1 MKCSHCQLEFKE
13 SELFKEV
20 INHKE
25 LYFCCTGC
33 ARVYALL
40 LDLNLESFYDK
51 LNDST
56 LAPVTPQDSMSAL
69 ELEQALEENNKGD
82 FILNLLLEKTH
93 CNACLWLNQKVLE
106 RLKGVKKVSVNFT
119 THHLQIV
126 FDKSLNPKEI
136 VQKIESLGY
145 GAKIYNAKNYALKA
159 QKEQRSYLLTL
170 SVGFFATMNLMFIAI
185 AKYASYGGASY
196 GGASY
201 GGASYG
207 GASYGAGMDKLMQRN
222 LDLVSLFLSLL
233 VLVVVG
239 RFFIKGA
246 FYGLKNGVL
255 GMDLSVSFGA
265 LSAFVYSI
273 YAMLVSQETY
283 FEASSTILT
292 LVFGSKFL
300 ELKAKLFANE
310 KCLAL
315 ESHEIHS
322 VIVVE
327 NGKQIEKHPKDVAIG
342 SVVLVPSGAK
352 IALDGVL
359 LNHASVDASLI
370 SGEFKPLELGVNDQI
385 LGGYVNVGVPFSYQV
400 SADFQNSRLSSLLE
414 TLKKSFLEKPL
425 IESSANKIADIFSKA
440 VLFLAFISFLLWQ
453 FGLGGNFEKAL
464 MVCISVLVISCP
476 CAFALAT
483 PIALVI
489 GVFKNPLI
497 VFKEALFLETLA
509 KVKKIFIDKT
519 GTLTQKEVLLKEK
532 IIYEEFDE
540 RLLKSLLKV
549 REHLA
554 HSAILKSLDSD
565 EVSLEKIEFF
575 AHGLKANYHNET
587 LLVGSLKFLNAMGVN
602 IKAKESANIMVGF
615 AKNKTLCALFILEE
629 RLKNN
634 AKEVIQFLQNKGLE
648 LEILSGDN
656 ESSVKECAKK
666 LGISNYHANLTPED
680 KAQII
685 NSYKGV
691 CAMIGDGNN
700 DALALKQAS
709 VSLGF
714 EKSALSKS
722 ACDILLLE
730 ENLSLLR
737 KAFDNAQKVYQV
749 VLQNIVLS
757 LIYNAILIPVA
768 MLGYINPLIASLSM
782 SASSLLVVLNSLRLK
797 RS

>member
-13 SELFKEV
+13 SDLFKEV

-25 LYFCCTGC
+25 LHFCCAGC

-40 LDLNLESFYDK
+40 ADLNLESFYDK

-56 LAPVTPQDSMSAL
+56 LAPVTPQDPMNIL

-126 FDKSLNPKEI
+126 FDKSLNPKKI
-136 VQKIESLGY
+136 IQKIESLGY
-145 GAKIYNAKNYALKA
+145 GAKIYNAQNYTLKA

-185 AKYASYGGASY
+185 AKYASYGSASY

-201 GGASYG
+201 GS
-207 GASYGAGMDKLMQRN
+207 GMDKLMQRN

-265 LSAFVYSI
+265 LSAFVYSV

-300 ELKAKLFANE
+300 ELKARLFANE

-322 VIVVE
+322 VIIVE

-342 SVVLVPSGAK
+342 SVVWVPSGAK

-359 LNHASVDASLI
+359 LNNASVDASLI
-370 SGEFKPLELGVNDQI
+370 SGEFKPLELGVNDPI

-400 SADFQNSRLSSLLE
+400 SANFQNSRLSSLLE

-425 IESSANKIADIFSKA
+425 IESSANQIADIFSKA
-440 VLFLAFISFLLWQ
+440 VLFLAFVSFLLWQ

-532 IIYEEFDE
+532 IIYEGFDE
-540 RLLKSLLKV
+540 RLLKSLLKT

-554 HSAILKSLDSD
+554 HSAILKTLNGD

-575 AHGLKANYHNET
+575 AHGLKANYQNEI
-587 LLVGSLKFLNAMGVN
+587 LLVGSLKFLKSMGVDL
-602 IKAKESANIMVGF
+602 KVKESANIMVGF

-629 RLKNN
+629 RLKAN
-634 AKEVIQFLQNKGLE
+634 AKEVIQALQNQGLE

-666 LGISNYHANLTPED
+666 LGISKYHANLTPED
-680 KAQII
+680 KAQIVS
-685 NSYKGV
+685 SYQGV

-730 ENLSLLR
+730 EDLSLLK

-797 RS
+797 RT

>member
-40 LDLNLESFYDK
+40 SDLNLESFYDK

-69 ELEQALEENNKGD
+69 ELEQALEENNKSD

-145 GAKIYNAKNYALKA
+145 GAKIYNAKNYTLKA

-185 AKYASYGGASY
+185 AKY
-196 GGASY
+196 
-201 GGASYG
+201 
-207 GASYGAGMDKLMQRN
+207 ASYGAGMDKLMQRN

-246 FYGLKNGVL
+246 FYGLKNGVF

-300 ELKAKLFANE
+300 ELKARLFANE

-400 SADFQNSRLSSLLE
+400 SANFQNSRLSSLLE

-453 FGLGGNFEKAL
+453 FGLGGDFEKAL

-540 RLLKSLLKV
+540 RLLKSLLKT

-575 AHGLKANYHNET
+575 AHGLKANYYNET

-666 LGISNYHANLTPED
+666 LGISKYHANLTPEG

-685 NSYKGV
+685 SSYKGV

-730 ENLSLLR
+730 EDLSLLE

>member
-13 SELFKEV
+13 SELFKET

-25 LYFCCTGC
+25 LHFCCTGC

-69 ELEQALEENNKGD
+69 ELEQALEENNKGEL
-82 FILNLLLEKTH
+82 ILNLLLEKTH

-136 VQKIESLGY
+136 IQKIESLGY

-185 AKYASYGGASY
+185 AKYASYGSTSY

-201 GGASYG
+201 GS
-207 GASYGAGMDKLMQRN
+207 GMDKLMQRN

-265 LSAFVYSI
+265 LSAFVYSL

-300 ELKAKLFANE
+300 ELKARLFANE

-342 SVVLVPSGAK
+342 SVVWVPSGAK

-359 LNHASVDASLI
+359 LNNASVDASLI
-370 SGEFKPLELGVNDQI
+370 SGEFKPLELEVNDPI

-400 SADFQNSRLSSLLE
+400 SANFQNSRLSSLLE

-425 IESSANKIADIFSKA
+425 IESSANQIADIFSKA

-540 RLLKSLLKV
+540 RLLKSLLKT

-565 EVSLEKIEFF
+565 EVNLEKIEFF
-575 AHGLKANYHNET
+575 AHGLKANYQNET
-587 LLVGSLKFLNAMGVN
+587 LLVGSLKFLNAMGVDL
-602 IKAKESANIMVGF
+602 KVKESANIMVGF

-629 RLKNN
+629 RLKAN
-634 AKEVIQFLQNKGLE
+634 AKEVIHALQNKGLE

-666 LGISNYHANLTPED
+666 LGISKYHAHLTPED
-680 KAQII
+680 KAQIVS
-685 NSYKGV
+685 SYKGV

-730 ENLSLLR
+730 EDLSLLE

-757 LIYNAILIPVA
+757 LIYNAVLIPVA

-797 RS
+797 RT

>member
-13 SELFKEV
+13 SELFKET

-25 LYFCCTGC
+25 LHFCCTGC

-69 ELEQALEENNKGD
+69 ELEQALEENNKGEL
-82 FILNLLLEKTH
+82 ILNLLLEKTH

-126 FDKSLNPKEI
+126 FEKSLNPKEI
-136 VQKIESLGY
+136 IQKIESLGY
-145 GAKIYNAKNYALKA
+145 GAKIYNAKNYTLKA

-185 AKYASYGGASY
+185 AKYASYGSASY
-196 GGASY
+196 GGANY
-201 GGASYG
+201 GG
-207 GASYGAGMDKLMQRN
+207 GMDKLMQRN

-265 LSAFVYSI
+265 LSAFVYSL

-300 ELKAKLFANE
+300 ELKARLFANE

-342 SVVLVPSGAK
+342 SVVWVPSGAK

-359 LNHASVDASLI
+359 LSNASVDASLI
-370 SGEFKPLELGVNDQI
+370 SGEFKPLELGVNDPI

-440 VLFLAFISFLLWQ
+440 VLFLAFVSFLLWQ

-532 IIYEEFDE
+532 IIHEEFDG
-540 RLLKSLLKV
+540 RLLKSLLKT

-554 HSAILKSLDSD
+554 HSAILKTLNGD
-565 EVSLEKIEFF
+565 EVDLEKIEFF
-575 AHGLKANYHNET
+575 AHGLKASYQNET
-587 LLVGSLKFLNAMGVN
+587 LLVGSLKFLNAMGVG
-602 IKAKESANIMVGF
+602 IKTKESANIMVGF
-615 AKNKTLCALFILEE
+615 AKNKTLYALFILEE
-629 RLKNN
+629 RLKTN
-634 AKEVIQFLQNKGLE
+634 AKEVIQALQNQGLE

-666 LGISNYHANLTPED
+666 LGISKYHANLTPED
-680 KAQII
+680 KAQIVS
-685 NSYKGV
+685 SYKGV

-700 DALALKQAS
+700 DALALKKAS

-730 ENLSLLR
+730 EDLSLLE
-737 KAFDNAQKVYQV
+737 KAFHNAQKVYQV

>member
-25 LYFCCTGC
+25 LHFCCTGC

-69 ELEQALEENNKGD
+69 ELEQALEENNKSD

-106 RLKGVKKVSVNFT
+106 RLSGVKKVSVNFT

-126 FDKSLNPKEI
+126 FDKSLDPKEI
-136 VQKIESLGY
+136 IQKIESLGY
-145 GAKIYNAKNYALKA
+145 GAKIYNVKNYALKA

-201 GGASYG
+201 GT
-207 GASYGAGMDKLMQRN
+207 GMDKLMQRN

-265 LSAFVYSI
+265 LSAFVYSL

-300 ELKAKLFANE
+300 ELKARLFANE

-342 SVVLVPSGAK
+342 SVVWVPSGVK

-359 LNHASVDASLI
+359 LNSASVDASLI
-370 SGEFKPLELGVNDQI
+370 SGEFKPLELGVNDPI

-400 SADFQNSRLSSLLE
+400 SANFQNSRLSGLLE

-440 VLFLAFISFLLWQ
+440 VLFLSFISFLLWQ
-453 FGLGGNFEKAL
+453 FGLGGDFEKAL

-532 IIYEEFDE
+532 IIYEEFDG
-540 RLLKSLLKV
+540 RLLKSLLKT

-565 EVSLEKIEFF
+565 EVHLETIEFF

-634 AKEVIQFLQNKGLE
+634 AKEVVQFLQNKGLE

-666 LGISNYHANLTPED
+666 LGISKYCANLTPED
-680 KAQII
+680 KAQTIS
-685 NSYKGV
+685 SYKGV

-730 ENLSLLR
+730 EDLSLLK

-782 SASSLLVVLNSLRLK
+782 SGSSLLVVLNSLRLK

>member
-25 LYFCCTGC
+25 LHFCCTGC

-56 LAPVTPQDSMSAL
+56 LAPVTPQDSMNAL
-69 ELEQALEENNKGD
+69 ELEQVLEENNKGEL
-82 FILNLLLEKTH
+82 ILNLLLEKTH

-196 GGASY
+196 GGAN
-201 GGASYG
+201 
-207 GASYGAGMDKLMQRN
+207 YGAGMDKLMQRN

-300 ELKAKLFANE
+300 ELKARLFANE

-327 NGKQIEKHPKDVAIG
+327 NGKQTEKHPKDVAIG
-342 SVVLVPSGAK
+342 SVVWVPSGAK
-352 IALDGVL
+352 IALDGAL
-359 LNHASVDASLI
+359 LNSASVDASLI
-370 SGEFKPLELGVNDQI
+370 SGEFKPLELGVNDPI
-385 LGGYVNVGVPFSYQV
+385 LGGYVNVGAPFSYQV
-400 SADFQNSRLSSLLE
+400 SANFQNSRLSSLLE

-453 FGLGGNFEKAL
+453 FGFGGDFEKAL

-509 KVKKIFIDKT
+509 KVGKIFIDKT

-532 IIYEEFDE
+532 IIYEEFDG
-540 RLLKSLLKV
+540 RLLKSLLKT

-554 HSAILKSLDSD
+554 HSAILKSLDGD
-565 EVSLEKIEFF
+565 EVSLETIEFF
-575 AHGLKANYHNET
+575 AHGLKANYQNET
-587 LLVGSLKFLNAMGVN
+587 LLVGSLKFLNAMGVDTPM
-602 IKAKESANIMVGF
+602 KESANIMVGF
-615 AKNKTLCALFILEE
+615 AKNETLCALFILEE

-634 AKEVIQFLQNKGLE
+634 AKEVVQALQNKGLE

-666 LGISNYHANLTPED
+666 LGISKYHAHLTPED
-680 KAQII
+680 KAQTIS
-685 NSYKGV
+685 SYQGV
-691 CAMIGDGNN
+691 CAMVGDGNN

-730 ENLSLLR
+730 EDLSLLK

>member
-20 INHKE
+20 IHHKE

-56 LAPVTPQDSMSAL
+56 LAPVTPQDSMNAL
-69 ELEQALEENNKGD
+69 ELEQALEENNKGEL
-82 FILNLLLEKTH
+82 ILNLLLEKTH

-106 RLKGVKKVSVNFT
+106 RLGGVKKVSVNFT

-185 AKYASYGGASY
+185 AKYASYGSASY

-201 GGASYG
+201 GS
-207 GASYGAGMDKLMQRN
+207 GMDKLMQRN

-300 ELKAKLFANE
+300 ELKARLFANE

-327 NGKQIEKHPKDVAIG
+327 NGKQTEKHPKDVAIG
-342 SVVLVPSGAK
+342 SVVWVPSGAK

-359 LNHASVDASLI
+359 LNSASVDASLI
-370 SGEFKPLELGVNDQI
+370 SGEFKPLELGVNDPI

-400 SADFQNSRLSSLLE
+400 SANFQNSRLSGLLE

-425 IESSANKIADIFSKA
+425 IESSANQIADIFSKA

-453 FGLGGNFEKAL
+453 FGLGGDFEKAL

-509 KVKKIFIDKT
+509 KVEKIFIDKT

-532 IIYEEFDE
+532 IIYEKFDE
-540 RLLKSLLKV
+540 RLLKSLLKT

-554 HSAILKSLDSD
+554 HSAILKSLDGD
-565 EVSLEKIEFF
+565 EISLEKIEFF
-575 AHGLKANYHNET
+575 AHGLKANYQNET
-587 LLVGSLKFLNAMGVN
+587 LLVGSLKFLNAMGVDL
-602 IKAKESANIMVGF
+602 KVEESANIMVGF
-615 AKNKTLCALFILEE
+615 AKNKTLCTLFILEE
-629 RLKNN
+629 RLKAN
-634 AKEVIQFLQNKGLE
+634 AKEVIQALQNQGLE

-656 ESSVKECAKK
+656 ENSVKECAKK
-666 LGISNYHANLTPED
+666 LGISKYHANLTPEY

-685 NSYKGV
+685 SSYKGV
-691 CAMIGDGNN
+691 CAMVGDGNN

-730 ENLSLLR
+730 EDLSLLE
-737 KAFDNAQKVYQV
+737 KAFHNAQKVYQV

>member
-69 ELEQALEENNKGD
+69 ELEQALEENNKSD

-145 GAKIYNAKNYALKA
+145 GAKIYNAKNYTLKA

-185 AKYASYGGASY
+185 AKY
-196 GGASY
+196 
-201 GGASYG
+201 
-207 GASYGAGMDKLMQRN
+207 ASYGAGMDKLMQRN

-265 LSAFVYSI
+265 LSAFVYSV

-300 ELKAKLFANE
+300 ELKARLFANE

-370 SGEFKPLELGVNDQI
+370 SGEFKPLELEVNDQI

-440 VLFLAFISFLLWQ
+440 VLFLAFMSFLLWQ

-540 RLLKSLLKV
+540 RLLKSLLKT

-565 EVSLEKIEFF
+565 EVGLEKIEFF
-575 AHGLKANYHNET
+575 AHGLKASYHNET

-634 AKEVIQFLQNKGLE
+634 AKEVVQFLQNKGLE

-680 KAQII
+680 KAQTI

-691 CAMIGDGNN
+691 CAMVGDGNN

-730 ENLSLLR
+730 EDLSLLK

>member
-20 INHKE
+20 IHHKE
-25 LYFCCTGC
+25 LYFCCAGC

-56 LAPVTPQDSMSAL
+56 LAPVTPQDSMDAL

-126 FDKSLNPKEI
+126 FEKSLNPKEI
-136 VQKIESLGY
+136 IQKIESLGY

-185 AKYASYGGASY
+185 AKYASYGSASY

-201 GGASYG
+201 GT
-207 GASYGAGMDKLMQRN
+207 GMDKLMQRN

-265 LSAFVYSI
+265 LSAFVYSL

-300 ELKAKLFANE
+300 ELKARLFANE

-327 NGKQIEKHPKDVAIG
+327 KDKQIEKHPKDVAIG
-342 SVVLVPSGAK
+342 SVVWVPSGAK

-359 LNHASVDASLI
+359 LNNASVDASLI
-370 SGEFKPLELGVNDQI
+370 SGEFKPLELGVNDPI

-400 SADFQNSRLSSLLE
+400 SATFQNSRLSSLLE

-440 VLFLAFISFLLWQ
+440 VLFLAFVSFLLWQ
-453 FGLGGNFEKAL
+453 FGLGGDFEKAL

-540 RLLKSLLKV
+540 RLLKSLLKT

-554 HSAILKSLDSD
+554 HSAILKTLDGD
-565 EVSLEKIEFF
+565 EVNLEQIEFF
-575 AHGLKANYHNET
+575 AHGLKASYQNET
-587 LLVGSLKFLNAMGVN
+587 LLVGSLKFLNAMGVDL
-602 IKAKESANIMVGF
+602 KVEESANIMVGF
-615 AKNKTLCALFILEE
+615 AKNKTLCTLFILEE
-629 RLKNN
+629 RLKAN
-634 AKEVIQFLQNKGLE
+634 AKEVIQALQNKGLE

-666 LGISNYHANLTPED
+666 LGISKYHAHLTPED
-680 KAQII
+680 KAQTIS
-685 NSYKGV
+685 SYQGV

-730 ENLSLLR
+730 EDLSLLE
-737 KAFDNAQKVYQV
+737 KAFHNAQKVYQV

-782 SASSLLVVLNSLRLK
+782 STSSLLVVLNSLRLK

>member
-20 INHKE
+20 IHHKE
-25 LYFCCTGC
+25 LYFCCAGC

-40 LDLNLESFYDK
+40 TDLNLESFYDK

-69 ELEQALEENNKGD
+69 ELEQALEENNKGEL
-82 FILNLLLEKTH
+82 ILNLLLEKTH

-126 FDKSLNPKEI
+126 FEKSLNPKEI
-136 VQKIESLGY
+136 IQKIESLGY
-145 GAKIYNAKNYALKA
+145 GAKIYNAKNYTLKA

-185 AKYASYGGASY
+185 AKYASYGSASY
-196 GGASY
+196 GGANY
-201 GGASYG
+201 GG
-207 GASYGAGMDKLMQRN
+207 GMDKLMQRN

-265 LSAFVYSI
+265 LSAFVYSL

-300 ELKAKLFANE
+300 ELKARLFANE

-327 NGKQIEKHPKDVAIG
+327 KDKQIEKHPKDVAIG
-342 SVVLVPSGAK
+342 SVVWVPSGAK

-359 LNHASVDASLI
+359 LNNASVDASLI
-370 SGEFKPLELGVNDQI
+370 SGEFKPLELGVNDPI

-400 SADFQNSRLSSLLE
+400 SANFQNSRLSSLLE

-440 VLFLAFISFLLWQ
+440 VLLLAFISFLLWQ
-453 FGLGGNFEKAL
+453 FGLGGDFEKAL

-565 EVSLEKIEFF
+565 EVNLETIEFF
-575 AHGLKANYHNET
+575 AHGLKASYRNET
-587 LLVGSLKFLNAMGVN
+587 LLVGSLKFLNAMGVDT
-602 IKAKESANIMVGF
+602 KAKESANIMVGF
-615 AKNKTLCALFILEE
+615 AKNETLCALFILEE
-629 RLKNN
+629 RLKTN
-634 AKEVIQFLQNKGLE
+634 AKEVIQALQNKGLE

-685 NSYKGV
+685 SSYKGV

-730 ENLSLLR
+730 EDLSLLK

>member
-69 ELEQALEENNKGD
+69 ELEQALEENNKSD

-185 AKYASYGGASY
+185 AKYASYGSASY
-196 GGASY
+196 GV
-201 GGASYG
+201 
-207 GASYGAGMDKLMQRN
+207 GMDKLMQRN

-300 ELKAKLFANE
+300 ELKARLFANE

-327 NGKQIEKHPKDVAIG
+327 NGKQQIEKHPKDVAIG

-370 SGEFKPLELGVNDQI
+370 SGEFKPLELEVNDQI

-400 SADFQNSRLSSLLE
+400 SANFQNSRLSSLLE

-540 RLLKSLLKV
+540 RLLKSLLKT

-634 AKEVIQFLQNKGLE
+634 AKEVVQFLQNKGLE

-666 LGISNYHANLTPED
+666 LGISKYHANLTPED

-685 NSYKGV
+685 SSYKGV

-730 ENLSLLR
+730 EDLSLLK

>member
-13 SELFKEV
+13 SELFKET

-25 LYFCCTGC
+25 LHFCCTGC

-56 LAPVTPQDSMSAL
+56 LAPITPQDSMSAL
-69 ELEQALEENNKGD
+69 ELEQALEENNKGEL
-82 FILNLLLEKTH
+82 ILNLLLEKTH

-126 FDKSLNPKEI
+126 FEKSLDPKEI
-136 VQKIESLGY
+136 IQKIESLGY
-145 GAKIYNAKNYALKA
+145 GAKIYNAQNYTLKA

-185 AKYASYGGASY
+185 AKYASYGSASY
-196 GGASY
+196 GTASY
-201 GGASYG
+201 S
-207 GASYGAGMDKLMQRN
+207 SGMDKLMQRN

-265 LSAFVYSI
+265 LSAFVYSL

-300 ELKAKLFANE
+300 ELKARLFANE

-342 SVVLVPSGAK
+342 SVVWVPSGAK

-359 LNHASVDASLI
+359 LNNASVDASLI
-370 SGEFKPLELGVNDQI
+370 SGEFKPLELGVNDPI

-400 SADFQNSRLSSLLE
+400 SATFQNSRLSSLLE

-440 VLFLAFISFLLWQ
+440 VLFLAFVSFLLWQ

-464 MVCISVLVISCP
+464 MVCVSVLVISCP

-532 IIYEEFDE
+532 IIHEEFDE
-540 RLLKSLLKV
+540 RLLKSLLKT

-554 HSAILKSLDSD
+554 HNAILKSLHGD
-565 EVSLEKIEFF
+565 EVDLEKIEFF
-575 AHGLKANYHNET
+575 AHGLKANYQNET
-587 LLVGSLKFLNAMGVN
+587 LLVGSLKFLNAMGVD
-602 IKAKESANIMVGF
+602 IKTKESANIMVGF

-629 RLKNN
+629 RLKAN
-634 AKEVIQFLQNKGLE
+634 AKEVIQALQNKGLE

-666 LGISNYHANLTPED
+666 LGISKYHANLTPED

-685 NSYKGV
+685 SSYKGV

-722 ACDILLLE
+722 TCDILLLE
-730 ENLSLLR
+730 EDLSLLE

>member
-13 SELFKEV
+13 SDLFKEV

-25 LYFCCTGC
+25 LHFCCAGC

-40 LDLNLESFYDK
+40 ADLNLESFYDK

-56 LAPVTPQDSMSAL
+56 LAPVTPQDPMNIL

-126 FDKSLNPKEI
+126 FDKSLNPKKI
-136 VQKIESLGY
+136 IQKIESLGY
-145 GAKIYNAKNYALKA
+145 GAKIYNAQNYTLKA

-185 AKYASYGGASY
+185 AKYASYGS
-196 GGASY
+196 
-201 GGASYG
+201 
-207 GASYGAGMDKLMQRN
+207 GMDKLMQRN

-300 ELKAKLFANE
+300 ELKARLFANE

-327 NGKQIEKHPKDVAIG
+327 NGKQTEKHPKDVAIG
-342 SVVLVPSGAK
+342 SVVWVPSGAK

-359 LNHASVDASLI
+359 LNNASVDASLI
-370 SGEFKPLELGVNDQI
+370 SGEFKPLELGVNDPI

-400 SADFQNSRLSSLLE
+400 SATFQNSRLSSLLE

-440 VLFLAFISFLLWQ
+440 VLFLAFVSFLLWQ

-532 IIYEEFDE
+532 IIYKEFDE
-540 RLLKSLLKV
+540 RLLKSLLKT

-554 HSAILKSLDSD
+554 HSAILKSLHGD
-565 EVSLEKIEFF
+565 EVDLEKIEFF
-575 AHGLKANYHNET
+575 AHGLKASYQNET
-587 LLVGSLKFLNAMGVN
+587 LLVGSLKFLNAMGVG

-629 RLKNN
+629 RLKAN
-634 AKEVIQFLQNKGLE
+634 AKEVIQALQNQGLE

-656 ESSVKECAKK
+656 ERSVKECAKK
-666 LGISNYHANLTPED
+666 LGISKYHAHLTPED

-685 NSYKGV
+685 SSYKGV
-691 CAMIGDGNN
+691 CAMVGDGNN
-700 DALALKQAS
+700 DALALKKAS

-730 ENLSLLR
+730 EDLSLLE
-737 KAFDNAQKVYQV
+737 KAFHNAQKVYQV

-782 SASSLLVVLNSLRLK
+782 STSSLLVVLNSLRLK

>member
-25 LYFCCTGC
+25 LHFCCTGC

-56 LAPVTPQDSMSAL
+56 LAPVTPQDSMNAL
-69 ELEQALEENNKGD
+69 ELEQALEENNKGEL
-82 FILNLLLEKTH
+82 ILNLLLEKTH

-196 GGASY
+196 GGAN
-201 GGASYG
+201 
-207 GASYGAGMDKLMQRN
+207 YGAGMDKLMQRN

-246 FYGLKNGVL
+246 FYGIKNGVL

-265 LSAFVYSI
+265 LSAFVYSL

-300 ELKAKLFANE
+300 ELKARLFANE

-327 NGKQIEKHPKDVAIG
+327 KDKQIEKHPKDVAIG
-342 SVVLVPSGAK
+342 SVVWVPSGAK

-359 LNHASVDASLI
+359 LSNASVDASLI
-370 SGEFKPLELGVNDQI
+370 SGEFKPLELGVNDPI

-400 SADFQNSRLSSLLE
+400 SANFQNSRLSSLLE

-440 VLFLAFISFLLWQ
+440 VLFLAFVSFLLWQ

-532 IIYEEFDE
+532 IIYEEFDG
-540 RLLKSLLKV
+540 RLLKSLLKT

-575 AHGLKANYHNET
+575 AHGLKASYQNET
-587 LLVGSLKFLNAMGVN
+587 LLVGSLKFLNAMGVG
-602 IKAKESANIMVGF
+602 IKTKESANIMVGF
-615 AKNKTLCALFILEE
+615 AKNETLCALFILEE
-629 RLKNN
+629 RLKAN
-634 AKEVIQFLQNKGLE
+634 AKEVVQALQNKGLE

-666 LGISNYHANLTPED
+666 LGISKYHAHLTPED
-680 KAQII
+680 KAQTIS
-685 NSYKGV
+685 SYKGV
-691 CAMIGDGNN
+691 CAMVGDGNN

-730 ENLSLLR
+730 EDLSLLK

>member
-13 SELFKEV
+13 SELFKET

-25 LYFCCTGC
+25 LHFCCTGC

-40 LDLNLESFYDK
+40 TDLNLESFYDK

-56 LAPVTPQDSMSAL
+56 LAPVTLQDPMNIL
-69 ELEQALEENNKGD
+69 ELEQALEENNKGEL
-82 FILNLLLEKTH
+82 ILNLLLEKTH

-136 VQKIESLGY
+136 IQKIESLGY
-145 GAKIYNAKNYALKA
+145 GAKIYNAQNYTLKA

-185 AKYASYGGASY
+185 AKYASYGSASY
-196 GGASY
+196 GGADY
-201 GGASYG
+201 GS
-207 GASYGAGMDKLMQRN
+207 GMDKLMQRN

-265 LSAFVYSI
+265 LSAFAYSI

-300 ELKAKLFANE
+300 ELKARLFANE

-342 SVVLVPSGAK
+342 SVVWVPSGAK

-359 LNHASVDASLI
+359 LNNASVDASLI
-370 SGEFKPLELGVNDQI
+370 SGEFKPLELGVNDPI

-400 SADFQNSRLSSLLE
+400 GATFQNSRLSSLLE

-425 IESSANKIADIFSKA
+425 IESSANQIADIFSKA
-440 VLFLAFISFLLWQ
+440 VLFLAFVSFLLWQ

-540 RLLKSLLKV
+540 RLLKSLLKT

-554 HSAILKSLDSD
+554 HNAILKTLNGD

-575 AHGLKANYHNET
+575 AHGLKANYQNET
-587 LLVGSLKFLNAMGVN
+587 LLVGSLKFLNAMGVG
-602 IKAKESANIMVGF
+602 IKTKESANIMVGF

-629 RLKNN
+629 RLKAN
-634 AKEVIQFLQNKGLE
+634 AKEVIQALQNKGLE

-666 LGISNYHANLTPED
+666 LGISKYHAHLTPED
-680 KAQII
+680 KAQIVS
-685 NSYKGV
+685 SYQGV
-691 CAMIGDGNN
+691 CAMVGDGNN

-730 ENLSLLR
+730 EDLSLLE
-737 KAFDNAQKVYQV
+737 KAFHNAQKVYQV

-797 RS
+797 RP

>member
-69 ELEQALEENNKGD
+69 ELEQALEENNKSD

-185 AKYASYGGASY
+185 AKYASYGS
-196 GGASY
+196 
-201 GGASYG
+201 ASYG

-300 ELKAKLFANE
+300 ELKARLFANE

-327 NGKQIEKHPKDVAIG
+327 NGKQTEKHPKDVAIG
-342 SVVLVPSGAK
+342 SVVWVPSGAK

-370 SGEFKPLELGVNDQI
+370 SGEFKPLELGVNDPI
-385 LGGYVNVGVPFSYQV
+385 LGGYVNVGAPFSYQV
-400 SADFQNSRLSSLLE
+400 SANFQNSRLSSLLE

-540 RLLKSLLKV
+540 RLLKSLLKT

-565 EVSLEKIEFF
+565 EIGLEKIEFF

-602 IKAKESANIMVGF
+602 IGPKESANIMVGF
-615 AKNKTLCALFILEE
+615 AKNETLCALFILEE

-634 AKEVIQFLQNKGLE
+634 AKEVVQFLQNKGLE

-656 ESSVKECAKK
+656 ESSVKECTKK

-685 NSYKGV
+685 SSYRGV

-730 ENLSLLR
+730 EDLSLLK

>member
-20 INHKE
+20 IDHKE
-25 LYFCCTGC
+25 LHFCCTGC

-56 LAPVTPQDSMSAL
+56 LAPVTPQDSMNAL

-185 AKYASYGGASY
+185 AKYASYG
-196 GGASY
+196 
-201 GGASYG
+201 
-207 GASYGAGMDKLMQRN
+207 AGMDKLMQRN

-300 ELKAKLFANE
+300 ELKARLFANE

-352 IALDGVL
+352 IALDGTL
-359 LNHASVDASLI
+359 LNSASVDASLI

-400 SADFQNSRLSSLLE
+400 SAVFQNSRLSSLLE

-540 RLLKSLLKV
+540 RLLKSLLKT

-629 RLKNN
+629 RLKAN
-634 AKEVIQFLQNKGLE
+634 AKEVIQALQNQGLE

-656 ESSVKECAKK
+656 ESSVKECAKR
-666 LGISNYHANLTPED
+666 LGISKYHAHLTPED

-685 NSYKGV
+685 SSYQGV

-730 ENLSLLR
+730 EDLSLLE
-737 KAFDNAQKVYQV
+737 KAFHNAQKVYQV

>member
-13 SELFKEV
+13 SDLFKET

-25 LYFCCTGC
+25 LHFCCMGC

-69 ELEQALEENNKGD
+69 ELEQALEENNKGEL
-82 FILNLLLEKTH
+82 ILNLLLEKTH

-136 VQKIESLGY
+136 IQKIESLGY
-145 GAKIYNAKNYALKA
+145 GAKIYNAQNYTLKA

-185 AKYASYGGASY
+185 AKYASYGSASY
-196 GGASY
+196 GVASY
-201 GGASYG
+201 S
-207 GASYGAGMDKLMQRN
+207 SGMDKLMQRN

-300 ELKAKLFANE
+300 ELKARLFANE

-342 SVVLVPSGAK
+342 SVVWVPSGAK

-359 LNHASVDASLI
+359 LNNASVDASLI
-370 SGEFKPLELGVNDQI
+370 SGEFKPLELGVNDPI

-400 SADFQNSRLSSLLE
+400 GATFQNSRLSSLLE

-425 IESSANKIADIFSKA
+425 IESSANRIADIFSKA
-440 VLFLAFISFLLWQ
+440 VLFLAFVSFLLWQ

-532 IIYEEFDE
+532 IIHEEFDE
-540 RLLKSLLKV
+540 RLLKSLLKT

-554 HSAILKSLDSD
+554 HSAILKTLNGD
-565 EVSLEKIEFF
+565 EVDLEKIEFF
-575 AHGLKANYHNET
+575 AHGLKANYQNET
-587 LLVGSLKFLNAMGVN
+587 LLVGSLKFLNAMGVG
-602 IKAKESANIMVGF
+602 IKTKESANIMVGF

-629 RLKNN
+629 RLKAN
-634 AKEVIQFLQNKGLE
+634 AKEVIQALQNQGLE

-666 LGISNYHANLTPED
+666 LGISKYHAHLTPED
-680 KAQII
+680 KAQIVS
-685 NSYKGV
+685 SYQGV

-730 ENLSLLR
+730 EDLSLLE

-782 SASSLLVVLNSLRLK
+782 SGSSLLVVLNSLRLK
-797 RS
+797 RT

>member
-13 SELFKEV
+13 SELFKET

-56 LAPVTPQDSMSAL
+56 LAPVTPQDSMDAL

-126 FDKSLNPKEI
+126 FEKSLNPKEI
-136 VQKIESLGY
+136 IQKIESLGY

-201 GGASYG
+201 GT
-207 GASYGAGMDKLMQRN
+207 GMDKLMQRN

-265 LSAFVYSI
+265 LSAFVYSL

-300 ELKAKLFANE
+300 ELKARLFANE

-322 VIVVE
+322 VIIVE
-327 NGKQIEKHPKDVAIG
+327 NDKQIEKHPKDVAIG
-342 SVVLVPSGAK
+342 SVVWVPSGAK

-359 LNHASVDASLI
+359 LSNASVDASLI
-370 SGEFKPLELGVNDQI
+370 SGEFKPLELGVNDPI

-400 SADFQNSRLSSLLE
+400 SANFQNSRLSSLLE

-425 IESSANKIADIFSKA
+425 IESSANQIADIFSKA

-453 FGLGGNFEKAL
+453 FGLGGSFEKAL

-540 RLLKSLLKV
+540 RLLKSLLKT

-554 HSAILKSLDSD
+554 HNAILKTLDGD

-575 AHGLKANYHNET
+575 AHGLKASYHNET
-587 LLVGSLKFLNAMGVN
+587 LLVGSLKFLNAMGVG
-602 IKAKESANIMVGF
+602 IKTKESTNIMVGF
-615 AKNKTLCALFILEE
+615 AKNKTLCTLFILEE
-629 RLKNN
+629 RLKAN
-634 AKEVIQFLQNKGLE
+634 AKEVIQALQNKGLE

-666 LGISNYHANLTPED
+666 LGISKYHANLTPED
-680 KAQII
+680 KAQIVS
-685 NSYKGV
+685 SYKGV

-730 ENLSLLR
+730 EDLSLLE
-737 KAFDNAQKVYQV
+737 KAFHNAQKVYQV

>member
-40 LDLNLESFYDK
+40 SDLNLESFYDK

-69 ELEQALEENNKGD
+69 ELEQAIEENNKGD

-185 AKYASYGGASY
+185 AKYASYGSASY
-196 GGASY
+196 GSASY
-201 GGASYG
+201 GI
-207 GASYGAGMDKLMQRN
+207 GMDKLMQRN

-300 ELKAKLFANE
+300 ELKARLFANE

-352 IALDGVL
+352 IALDGAL

-385 LGGYVNVGVPFSYQV
+385 LGGYVNVGAPFSYQV
-400 SADFQNSRLSSLLE
+400 SANFQNSRLSSLLE

-497 VFKEALFLETLA
+497 VFREALFLETLA

-540 RLLKSLLKV
+540 RLLKSLLKT

-615 AKNKTLCALFILEE
+615 AKNKTLCALFVLEE

-634 AKEVIQFLQNKGLE
+634 AKEVIQALQDKGLE

-656 ESSVKECAKK
+656 ENSVKECAKK

-685 NSYKGV
+685 SSYKGV
-691 CAMIGDGNN
+691 CTMIGDGNN

-714 EKSALSKS
+714 EKSALSKN

-730 ENLSLLR
+730 EDLSLLK

>member
-40 LDLNLESFYDK
+40 SDLNLESFYDK

-145 GAKIYNAKNYALKA
+145 GAKIYNAKNYAIKV

-185 AKYASYGGASY
+185 AKY
-196 GGASY
+196 
-201 GGASYG
+201 
-207 GASYGAGMDKLMQRN
+207 ASYGAGMDKLMQRN

-246 FYGLKNGVL
+246 FYGLKNSVL

-300 ELKAKLFANE
+300 ELKARLFANE

-359 LNHASVDASLI
+359 LNNASVDASLI

-400 SADFQNSRLSSLLE
+400 SANFQNSRLSSLLE

-540 RLLKSLLKV
+540 RLLKSLLKT

-602 IKAKESANIMVGF
+602 IKTKESANIMVGF

-634 AKEVIQFLQNKGLE
+634 AKEVIQALQNKGLE

-685 NSYKGV
+685 SSYKGV

-730 ENLSLLR
+730 EDLSLLK

>member
-13 SELFKEV
+13 SELFKET

-25 LYFCCTGC
+25 LHFCCAGC

-69 ELEQALEENNKGD
+69 ELEQALEENNKGEL
-82 FILNLLLEKTH
+82 ILNLLLEKTH

-126 FDKSLNPKEI
+126 FDRSLNPKEI
-136 VQKIESLGY
+136 IQKIESLGY
-145 GAKIYNAKNYALKA
+145 GAKIYNAQNYTLKA

-185 AKYASYGGASY
+185 AKYASYGSASY
-196 GGASY
+196 GGANH
-201 GGASYG
+201 GT
-207 GASYGAGMDKLMQRN
+207 GMDKLMQRN

-265 LSAFVYSI
+265 LSAFVYSL

-300 ELKAKLFANE
+300 ELKARLFANE

-342 SVVLVPSGAK
+342 SVVWVPSGAK

-359 LNHASVDASLI
+359 LNNASVDASLI
-370 SGEFKPLELGVNDQI
+370 SGEFKPLELGVNDPI

-400 SADFQNSRLSSLLE
+400 SATFQNSRLSGLLE

-425 IESSANKIADIFSKA
+425 IESSANQIADIFSKA
-440 VLFLAFISFLLWQ
+440 VLFLAFVSFLLWQ
-453 FGLGGNFEKAL
+453 FGLGGDFEKAL

-540 RLLKSLLKV
+540 RLLKSLLKT

-554 HSAILKSLDSD
+554 HSAILKTLNGD
-565 EVSLEKIEFF
+565 EVVLEKIEFF
-575 AHGLKANYHNET
+575 AHGLKANYQNET
-587 LLVGSLKFLNAMGVN
+587 LLVGSLKFLNAMGVDL
-602 IKAKESANIMVGF
+602 KVKESANIMVGF

-629 RLKNN
+629 RLKTN
-634 AKEVIQFLQNKGLE
+634 AKEVIQALQNQGLE

-666 LGISNYHANLTPED
+666 LGISKYHAHLTPED

-685 NSYKGV
+685 SSYQGV
-691 CAMIGDGNN
+691 CAMVGDGNN

-730 ENLSLLR
+730 EDLSLLE

-757 LIYNAILIPVA
+757 LIYNAVLIPVA

>member
-13 SELFKEV
+13 SELFKET

-25 LYFCCTGC
+25 LHFCCAGC

-69 ELEQALEENNKGD
+69 ELEQALEENNKSD

-106 RLKGVKKVSVNFT
+106 RLGGVKKVSVNFT

-136 VQKIESLGY
+136 IQKIESLGY
-145 GAKIYNAKNYALKA
+145 GAKIYNAKNYTLKA

-207 GASYGAGMDKLMQRN
+207 GGMDKLMQRN

-246 FYGLKNGVL
+246 FYGIKNGVL

-300 ELKAKLFANE
+300 ELKTRLFANE

-342 SVVLVPSGAK
+342 SVVWVPSGAK
-352 IALDGVL
+352 IALDGAL
-359 LNHASVDASLI
+359 LSNASVDASLI
-370 SGEFKPLELGVNDQI
+370 SGEFKPLELGVNDPI

-400 SADFQNSRLSSLLE
+400 SANFQNSRLSSLLE

-440 VLFLAFISFLLWQ
+440 VLFLAFVSFLLWQ

-509 KVKKIFIDKT
+509 KVEKIFIDKT

-554 HSAILKSLDSD
+554 HNAILKTLDSD
-565 EVSLEKIEFF
+565 EVNLEQIEFF
-575 AHGLKANYHNET
+575 AHGLKANYQNET

-634 AKEVIQFLQNKGLE
+634 AKEVIQALQNKGLE

-666 LGISNYHANLTPED
+666 LGISKYHANLTPED
-680 KAQII
+680 KAQTIS
-685 NSYKGV
+685 SYKGV

-730 ENLSLLR
+730 EDLSLLE
-737 KAFDNAQKVYQV
+737 KAFHNAQKVYQV

>member
-20 INHKE
+20 IHHKE

-69 ELEQALEENNKGD
+69 ELEQALEENNKSD

-106 RLKGVKKVSVNFT
+106 RLSGVKKVSVNFT

-196 GGASY
+196 GGAGY
-201 GGASYG
+201 GSD
-207 GASYGAGMDKLMQRN
+207 MDKLMQRN

-265 LSAFVYSI
+265 LSAFVYSF

-300 ELKAKLFANE
+300 ELKARLFANE

-322 VIVVE
+322 VIIVE
-327 NGKQIEKHPKDVAIG
+327 NDKQIEKHPKDVAIG
-342 SVVLVPSGAK
+342 SVVWVPSGAK

-359 LNHASVDASLI
+359 LNSASVDASLI
-370 SGEFKPLELGVNDQI
+370 SGEFKPLELGVNDPI

-400 SADFQNSRLSSLLE
+400 STNFQNSRLSGLLE

-425 IESSANKIADIFSKA
+425 IESSANQIADIFSKA
-440 VLFLAFISFLLWQ
+440 VLFLAFVSFLLWQ

-532 IIYEEFDE
+532 IIYEGFDE
-540 RLLKSLLKV
+540 RLLKSLLKT

-554 HSAILKSLDSD
+554 HSAILKSLHGD
-565 EVSLEKIEFF
+565 EVDLEKIEFF
-575 AHGLKANYHNET
+575 AHGLKANYQNET
-587 LLVGSLKFLNAMGVN
+587 LLVGSLKFLNAMGVDTPM
-602 IKAKESANIMVGF
+602 KESANIMVGF

-629 RLKNN
+629 RLKAN
-634 AKEVIQFLQNKGLE
+634 AKEVIQALQNQGLE

-666 LGISNYHANLTPED
+666 LGISKYHAHLTPED
-680 KAQII
+680 KAQIVS
-685 NSYKGV
+685 SYKGV
-691 CAMIGDGNN
+691 CAMVGDGNN

-730 ENLSLLR
+730 EDLSLLE
-737 KAFDNAQKVYQV
+737 KAFHNAQKVYQV

-782 SASSLLVVLNSLRLK
+782 SGSSLLVVLNSLRLK

>member
-25 LYFCCTGC
+25 LHFCCTGC

-56 LAPVTPQDSMSAL
+56 LAPVTPQDSMSASMSAL
-69 ELEQALEENNKGD
+69 ELEQALEENNKGE

-126 FDKSLNPKEI
+126 FDKSLNSQEI

-196 GGASY
+196 GGAN
-201 GGASYG
+201 
-207 GASYGAGMDKLMQRN
+207 YGAGMDKLMQRN

-239 RFFIKGA
+239 RFFIKGV

-300 ELKAKLFANE
+300 ELKARLFANE

-327 NGKQIEKHPKDVAIG
+327 NGKQVEKHPKDVAIG
-342 SVVLVPSGAK
+342 SVVWVPSGAK

-359 LNHASVDASLI
+359 LNNASVDASLI

-400 SADFQNSRLSSLLE
+400 SANFQNSRLSSLLE

-440 VLFLAFISFLLWQ
+440 VLFLAFVSFLLWQ

-540 RLLKSLLKV
+540 RLLKSLLKT

-634 AKEVIQFLQNKGLE
+634 AKEVIQALQNKGLE

-685 NSYKGV
+685 SSYKGV
-691 CAMIGDGNN
+691 CAMVGDGNN

-730 ENLSLLR
+730 EDLSLLK

-757 LIYNAILIPVA
+757 LIYNVILIPVA

>member
-20 INHKE
+20 IHHKE

-56 LAPVTPQDSMSAL
+56 LAPVTPQDPMNIL
-69 ELEQALEENNKGD
+69 ELEQALEENNKGEL
-82 FILNLLLEKTH
+82 ILNLLLEKTH

-126 FDKSLNPKEI
+126 FDKSLNPKKI
-136 VQKIESLGY
+136 IQKIESLGY
-145 GAKIYNAKNYALKA
+145 GAKIYNAQNYTLKA

-185 AKYASYGGASY
+185 AKYASYGS
-196 GGASY
+196 
-201 GGASYG
+201 
-207 GASYGAGMDKLMQRN
+207 GMDKLMQRN

-300 ELKAKLFANE
+300 ELKARLFANE

-327 NGKQIEKHPKDVAIG
+327 NGKQTEKHPKDVAIG
-342 SVVLVPSGAK
+342 SVVWVPSGAK

-359 LNHASVDASLI
+359 LNNASVDASLI
-370 SGEFKPLELGVNDQI
+370 SGEFKPLELGVNDPI

-400 SADFQNSRLSSLLE
+400 SANFQNSRLSGLLE

-425 IESSANKIADIFSKA
+425 IESSANQIADIFSKA
-440 VLFLAFISFLLWQ
+440 VLFLAFVSFLLWQ
-453 FGLGGNFEKAL
+453 FSLGGNFEKAL

-532 IIYEEFDE
+532 IIYKEFDG
-540 RLLKSLLKV
+540 RLLKSLLKT

-554 HSAILKSLDSD
+554 HSAILKTLNGD
-565 EVSLEKIEFF
+565 EVDLEKIEFF
-575 AHGLKANYHNET
+575 AHGLKANYQNET
-587 LLVGSLKFLNAMGVN
+587 LLVGSLKFLKSMGVDL
-602 IKAKESANIMVGF
+602 KVKESANIMVGF

-629 RLKNN
+629 RLKTN
-634 AKEVIQFLQNKGLE
+634 AKEVIQTLQNQGLE

-666 LGISNYHANLTPED
+666 LGISKYHANLTPED
-680 KAQII
+680 KAQTIS
-685 NSYKGV
+685 SYKGV
-691 CAMIGDGNN
+691 CAMVGDGNN
-700 DALALKQAS
+700 DALALKKAS

-730 ENLSLLR
+730 EDLSLLE
-737 KAFDNAQKVYQV
+737 KAFHNAQKVYQV

>member
-13 SELFKEV
+13 SELFKET

-25 LYFCCTGC
+25 LHFCCTGC

-69 ELEQALEENNKGD
+69 ELEQALEENNKSD

-106 RLKGVKKVSVNFT
+106 RLSGVKKVGVNFT

-126 FDKSLNPKEI
+126 FEKSLNPKEI
-136 VQKIESLGY
+136 IQKIESLGY

-185 AKYASYGGASY
+185 AKY
-196 GGASY
+196 ASY

-300 ELKAKLFANE
+300 ELKARLFANE

-327 NGKQIEKHPKDVAIG
+327 KDKQIEKHPKDVAIG
-342 SVVLVPSGAK
+342 SVVWVPSGAK

-359 LNHASVDASLI
+359 LNNASVDASLI
-370 SGEFKPLELGVNDQI
+370 SGEFKPLELGVNDPI

-400 SADFQNSRLSSLLE
+400 SANFQNSRLSGLLE

-425 IESSANKIADIFSKA
+425 IESSANQIADIFSKA
-440 VLFLAFISFLLWQ
+440 VLFLAFVSFLLWQ

-532 IIYEEFDE
+532 IIYEGFDE

-554 HSAILKSLDSD
+554 HSAILKSLNSD
-565 EVSLEKIEFF
+565 EVNLEKIEFF
-575 AHGLKANYHNET
+575 AHGLKANYQNET
-587 LLVGSLKFLNAMGVN
+587 LLVGSLKFLNAMGVD

-615 AKNKTLCALFILEE
+615 AKNETLCALFILEE

-634 AKEVIQFLQNKGLE
+634 AKGVVQALQNQGLE

-666 LGISNYHANLTPED
+666 LGISKYHAHLTPED
-680 KAQII
+680 KAQIVS
-685 NSYKGV
+685 SYQGV

-730 ENLSLLR
+730 EDLSLLE
-737 KAFDNAQKVYQV
+737 KAFHNAQKVYQV

>member
-13 SELFKEV
+13 SELFKET

-25 LYFCCTGC
+25 LHFCCAGC

-69 ELEQALEENNKGD
+69 ELEQALEENNKSD

-126 FDKSLNPKEI
+126 FEKSLDPKEI

-145 GAKIYNAKNYALKA
+145 GAKIYNAKNYTLKA

-185 AKYASYGGASY
+185 AKYASYGSASY
-196 GGASY
+196 GGAN
-201 GGASYG
+201 
-207 GASYGAGMDKLMQRN
+207 YGAGMDKLMQRN

-265 LSAFVYSI
+265 LSAFVYSV

-300 ELKAKLFANE
+300 ELKARLFANE

-322 VIVVE
+322 VIIVE
-327 NGKQIEKHPKDVAIG
+327 KDKQTEKHPKDVAIG
-342 SVVLVPSGAK
+342 SVVWVPSGAK

-359 LNHASVDASLI
+359 LNNASVDASLI
-370 SGEFKPLELGVNDQI
+370 SGEFKPLELGVNDPI

-400 SADFQNSRLSSLLE
+400 SATFQNSRLSSLLE

-425 IESSANKIADIFSKA
+425 IESSANQIADIFSKA
-440 VLFLAFISFLLWQ
+440 VLFLAFVSFLLWQ

-532 IIYEEFDE
+532 IIYKEFDE
-540 RLLKSLLKV
+540 RLLKSLLKT

-554 HSAILKSLDSD
+554 HNAILKTLDGD

-575 AHGLKANYHNET
+575 AHGLKANYQNQT
-587 LLVGSLKFLNAMGVN
+587 LLVGSLKFLNAMGVD
-602 IKAKESANIMVGF
+602 IKTKESANIMVGF

-629 RLKNN
+629 RLKAN
-634 AKEVIQFLQNKGLE
+634 AKEVIQALQNQGLE

-666 LGISNYHANLTPED
+666 LGISKYHAHLTPED

-685 NSYKGV
+685 SSYKGV

-730 ENLSLLR
+730 EDLSLLE
-737 KAFDNAQKVYQV
+737 KAFHNAQKVYQV

-797 RS
+797 HS

>member
-56 LAPVTPQDSMSAL
+56 LAPVTPQNSMSASMNAL

-185 AKYASYGGASY
+185 AKYASYGSASY
-196 GGASY
+196 GGAN
-201 GGASYG
+201 
-207 GASYGAGMDKLMQRN
+207 YGAGMDKLMQRN

-265 LSAFVYSI
+265 LSAFVYSV

-300 ELKAKLFANE
+300 ELKARLFANE

-327 NGKQIEKHPKDVAIG
+327 NGKQIEKHPKDVAVG
-342 SVVLVPSGAK
+342 SVVWVPSGAK

-370 SGEFKPLELGVNDQI
+370 SGEFKPLELGVNDPI

-400 SADFQNSRLSSLLE
+400 STNFQNSRLSGLLE

-440 VLFLAFISFLLWQ
+440 VLFLAFVSFLLWQ

-489 GVFKNPLI
+489 GVFKSPLI

-509 KVKKIFIDKT
+509 KVEKIFIDKT

-540 RLLKSLLKV
+540 RLLKSLLKT

-565 EVSLEKIEFF
+565 EVHLEKIEFF
-575 AHGLKANYHNET
+575 AHGLKADYHNET

-666 LGISNYHANLTPED
+666 LGISNYCANLTPED
-680 KAQII
+680 KAQTIS
-685 NSYKGV
+685 SYKGV
-691 CAMIGDGNN
+691 CAMVGDGNN

-730 ENLSLLR
+730 EDLSLLK

>member
-20 INHKE
+20 IHHKE
-25 LYFCCTGC
+25 LHFCCTGC

-69 ELEQALEENNKGD
+69 ELEQALEENNKSD

-106 RLKGVKKVSVNFT
+106 RLSGVKKVSVNFT

-126 FDKSLNPKEI
+126 FEKSLNPKEI

-145 GAKIYNAKNYALKA
+145 GAKIYNVQNYALKA

-185 AKYASYGGASY
+185 AKYASYGS
-196 GGASY
+196 
-201 GGASYG
+201 
-207 GASYGAGMDKLMQRN
+207 GMDKLMQRN

-265 LSAFVYSI
+265 LSAFVYSL

-300 ELKAKLFANE
+300 ELKARLFANE

-327 NGKQIEKHPKDVAIG
+327 KDKQIEKHPKDVAIG
-342 SVVLVPSGAK
+342 SVVWVPSGAK

-359 LNHASVDASLI
+359 LSNASVDASLI
-370 SGEFKPLELGVNDQI
+370 SGEFKPLELGVNDPI

-400 SADFQNSRLSSLLE
+400 SATFQNSRLSGLLE

-425 IESSANKIADIFSKA
+425 IESSANQIADIFSKA
-440 VLFLAFISFLLWQ
+440 VLFLAFVSFLLWQ
-453 FGLGGNFEKAL
+453 FGLGGDFEKAL

-532 IIYEEFDE
+532 IIYEKFDE
-540 RLLKSLLKV
+540 RLLKSLLKT

-554 HSAILKSLDSD
+554 HNAILKTLDGD
-565 EVSLEKIEFF
+565 EVNLEKIEFF
-575 AHGLKANYHNET
+575 AHGLKASYQNQT

-602 IKAKESANIMVGF
+602 IKTKESANIMVGF

-629 RLKNN
+629 RLKAN
-634 AKEVIQFLQNKGLE
+634 AKEVIQALQNKGLE

-666 LGISNYHANLTPED
+666 LGISKYHAHLTPED
-680 KAQII
+680 KAQIVS
-685 NSYKGV
+685 SYKGV

-730 ENLSLLR
+730 EDLSLLE

>member
-20 INHKE
+20 IHHKE
-25 LYFCCTGC
+25 LHFCCAGC

-106 RLKGVKKVSVNFT
+106 CLKGVKKVSVNFT

-185 AKYASYGGASY
+185 AKYASYGSASY
-196 GGASY
+196 GSANY
-201 GGASYG
+201 GVS
-207 GASYGAGMDKLMQRN
+207 MDKLMQRN

-265 LSAFVYSI
+265 LSAFVYSV

-300 ELKAKLFANE
+300 ELKARLFANE

-327 NGKQIEKHPKDVAIG
+327 NGKQVEKHPKDVAIG
-342 SVVLVPSGAK
+342 SVVWVPSGAK

-370 SGEFKPLELGVNDQI
+370 SGEFKPLELGVNDPI

-400 SADFQNSRLSSLLE
+400 SANFQNSRLSGLLE

-440 VLFLAFISFLLWQ
+440 VLFLAFVSFLLWQ
-453 FGLGGNFEKAL
+453 FGLGGDFEKAL

-554 HSAILKSLDSD
+554 HSAILKSLDGD
-565 EVSLEKIEFF
+565 EVSLETIEFF
-575 AHGLKANYHNET
+575 AHGLKASYRNET
-587 LLVGSLKFLNAMGVN
+587 LLVGSLKFLNAMGVDT
-602 IKAKESANIMVGF
+602 KAKESANIMVGF
-615 AKNKTLCALFILEE
+615 AKNETLCALFILEE

-634 AKEVIQFLQNKGLE
+634 AKEVIQALHNKGLE

-685 NSYKGV
+685 RSYKGV
-691 CAMIGDGNN
+691 CAMVGDGNN

-730 ENLSLLR
+730 EDLSLLK

-782 SASSLLVVLNSLRLK
+782 STSSLLVVLNSLRLK

>member
-13 SELFKEV
+13 SELFKET

-25 LYFCCTGC
+25 LHFCCAGC

-56 LAPVTPQDSMSAL
+56 LAPVTPQDSMSVL
-69 ELEQALEENNKGD
+69 ELEQALEENNKSEL
-82 FILNLLLEKTH
+82 ILNLLLEKTH

-106 RLKGVKKVSVNFT
+106 RLSGVKKVSVNFT

-126 FDKSLNPKEI
+126 FEKSLNPKEI
-136 VQKIESLGY
+136 IQKIESLGY
-145 GAKIYNAKNYALKA
+145 GAKIYNAQNYTLKA

-196 GGASY
+196 GSASY
-201 GGASYG
+201 GS
-207 GASYGAGMDKLMQRN
+207 GMDKLMQRN

-265 LSAFVYSI
+265 LSAFVYSV

-300 ELKAKLFANE
+300 ELKARLFANE

-327 NGKQIEKHPKDVAIG
+327 KDKQIEKHPKDVAIG
-342 SVVLVPSGAK
+342 SVVWVPSGAK

-359 LNHASVDASLI
+359 LNNAIVDASLI
-370 SGEFKPLELGVNDQI
+370 SGEFKPLELGVNDPI

-400 SADFQNSRLSSLLE
+400 SANFQNSRLSGLLE

-425 IESSANKIADIFSKA
+425 IESSANQIADIFSKA
-440 VLFLAFISFLLWQ
+440 VLFLAFVSFLLWQ

-532 IIYEEFDE
+532 IIYEGFDE

-554 HSAILKSLDSD
+554 HSAILKTLDSD
-565 EVSLEKIEFF
+565 EVNLEKIEFF
-575 AHGLKANYHNET
+575 AHGLKANYQNET
-587 LLVGSLKFLNAMGVN
+587 LLVGSLKFLNAMGVG

-634 AKEVIQFLQNKGLE
+634 AKEVVQALQNQGLE

-666 LGISNYHANLTPED
+666 LGISKYHAHLTPED
-680 KAQII
+680 KAQIVS
-685 NSYKGV
+685 SYKGV

-730 ENLSLLR
+730 EDLSLLE
-737 KAFDNAQKVYQV
+737 KAFHNAQKVYQV

-757 LIYNAILIPVA
+757 LIYNAVLIPVA

>member
-20 INHKE
+20 IHHKE

-69 ELEQALEENNKGD
+69 ELEQALEENNKSD

-185 AKYASYGGASY
+185 AKYASYG
-196 GGASY
+196 
-201 GGASYG
+201 
-207 GASYGAGMDKLMQRN
+207 AGMDKLMQRN

-300 ELKAKLFANE
+300 ELKARLFANE

-359 LNHASVDASLI
+359 LNNASVDASLI

-400 SADFQNSRLSSLLE
+400 SANFQNSRLSSLLE

-554 HSAILKSLDSD
+554 HSTILKSLDSD
-565 EVSLEKIEFF
+565 EVHLEKIEFF

-602 IKAKESANIMVGF
+602 IRAKESTNIMVGF

-629 RLKNN
+629 RLKANT
-634 AKEVIQFLQNKGLE
+634 KEVIQALHNKGLE

-656 ESSVKECAKK
+656 ENSVKECAKK

-685 NSYKGV
+685 SSYKGV
-691 CAMIGDGNN
+691 CAMVGDGNN

-730 ENLSLLR
+730 EDLSLLK

-797 RS
+797 RP

>member
-13 SELFKEV
+13 SDLFKET

-25 LYFCCTGC
+25 LHFCCTGC

-40 LDLNLESFYDK
+40 TDLNLESFYDK

-69 ELEQALEENNKGD
+69 ELEQALEENNKGEL
-82 FILNLLLEKTH
+82 ILNLLLEKTH

-126 FDKSLNPKEI
+126 FDRSLNPKEI
-136 VQKIESLGY
+136 IQKIESLGY
-145 GAKIYNAKNYALKA
+145 GAKIYNAQNYTLKA

-185 AKYASYGGASY
+185 AKYASYGSASYGSASY
-196 GGASY
+196 GG
-201 GGASYG
+201 
-207 GASYGAGMDKLMQRN
+207 GMDKLMQRN

-265 LSAFVYSI
+265 LSAFVYSL

-300 ELKAKLFANE
+300 ELKARLFANE

-342 SVVLVPSGAK
+342 SVVWVPSGAK

-359 LNHASVDASLI
+359 LNNASVDASLI
-370 SGEFKPLELGVNDQI
+370 SGEFKPLELGVNDPI

-400 SADFQNSRLSSLLE
+400 SANFQNSRLSSLLE

-440 VLFLAFISFLLWQ
+440 VLFLAFVSFLLWQ

-476 CAFALAT
+476 CTFALAT

-540 RLLKSLLKV
+540 RLLKSLLKT

-554 HSAILKSLDSD
+554 HSAILKTLNGD
-565 EVSLEKIEFF
+565 EVDLEKIEFF
-575 AHGLKANYHNET
+575 AHGLKANYQNET
-587 LLVGSLKFLNAMGVN
+587 LLVGSLKFLKSMGVD
-602 IKAKESANIMVGF
+602 IKTKESANIMVGF

-629 RLKNN
+629 RLKAN
-634 AKEVIQFLQNKGLE
+634 AKEVIQALQNKGLE

-666 LGISNYHANLTPED
+666 LGISKYHAHLTPED

-685 NSYKGV
+685 SSYQGV
-691 CAMIGDGNN
+691 CAMVGDGNN

-730 ENLSLLR
+730 EDLSLLE
-737 KAFDNAQKVYQV
+737 KAFHNAQKVYQV

-757 LIYNAILIPVA
+757 LIYNAVLIPVA

>member
-13 SELFKEV
+13 SELFKET

-25 LYFCCTGC
+25 LHFCCTGC

-56 LAPVTPQDSMSAL
+56 LAPVTPQDPMNIL
-69 ELEQALEENNKGD
+69 ELEQALEENNKGEL
-82 FILNLLLEKTH
+82 ILNLLLEKTH

-126 FDKSLNPKEI
+126 FEKSLNPKEI
-136 VQKIESLGY
+136 IQKIESLGY
-145 GAKIYNAKNYALKA
+145 GSKIYNAKNYALKA

-185 AKYASYGGASY
+185 AKYASYGS
-196 GGASY
+196 
-201 GGASYG
+201 
-207 GASYGAGMDKLMQRN
+207 GMDKLMQRN

-300 ELKAKLFANE
+300 ELKARLFANE

-322 VIVVE
+322 VIIVE
-327 NGKQIEKHPKDVAIG
+327 KDKQIEKHPKDVAIG
-342 SVVLVPSGAK
+342 SVVWVPSGAK

-370 SGEFKPLELGVNDQI
+370 SGEFKPLELGVNDPI

-400 SADFQNSRLSSLLE
+400 SANFQNSRLSGLLE

-453 FGLGGNFEKAL
+453 FGLGGSFEKAL

-509 KVKKIFIDKT
+509 KVEKIFIDKT

-532 IIYEEFDE
+532 IIYKEFDG

-554 HSAILKSLDSD
+554 HNAILKTLDSD
-565 EVSLEKIEFF
+565 EVNLEKIEFF
-575 AHGLKANYHNET
+575 AHGLKANYQNET
-587 LLVGSLKFLNAMGVN
+587 LLVGSLKFLNAMGVDL
-602 IKAKESANIMVGF
+602 KVKESANIMVGF

-629 RLKNN
+629 RLKAN
-634 AKEVIQFLQNKGLE
+634 AKEVIQALQNQGLE

-666 LGISNYHANLTPED
+666 LGISKYHAHLTPED

-685 NSYKGV
+685 SSYKGV

-730 ENLSLLR
+730 EDLSLLE
-737 KAFDNAQKVYQV
+737 KAFHNAQKVYQV

>member
-25 LYFCCTGC
+25 LHFCCTGC

-69 ELEQALEENNKGD
+69 ELEQALEENNKSD

-126 FDKSLNPKEI
+126 FDKSLDPKEI
-136 VQKIESLGY
+136 IQKIESLGY

-185 AKYASYGGASY
+185 AKYASYGSASY

-201 GGASYG
+201 GS
-207 GASYGAGMDKLMQRN
+207 GMDKLMQRN

-265 LSAFVYSI
+265 LSAFVYSV

-300 ELKAKLFANE
+300 ELKARLFANE

-327 NGKQIEKHPKDVAIG
+327 KDKQIEKHPKDVAIG
-342 SVVLVPSGAK
+342 SVVWVPSGAK

-359 LNHASVDASLI
+359 LNNASVDASLI
-370 SGEFKPLELGVNDQI
+370 SGEFKPLELGVNDPI

-425 IESSANKIADIFSKA
+425 IESSANQIADIFSKA
-440 VLFLAFISFLLWQ
+440 VLFLAFVSFLLWQ
-453 FGLGGNFEKAL
+453 FGLGGDFEKAL
-464 MVCISVLVISCP
+464 MVCISVLIISCP

-532 IIYEEFDE
+532 IIYEGFDG
-540 RLLKSLLKV
+540 RLLKSLLKT

-554 HSAILKSLDSD
+554 HSAILKSLHGD
-565 EVSLEKIEFF
+565 EVDLEQIEFF
-575 AHGLKANYHNET
+575 AHGLKASYHNET

-602 IKAKESANIMVGF
+602 IKTKESANIMVGF

-629 RLKNN
+629 RLKAN
-634 AKEVIQFLQNKGLE
+634 AKEVIQALQNQGLE

-666 LGISNYHANLTPED
+666 LGISKYHANLTPED
-680 KAQII
+680 KAQTIS
-685 NSYKGV
+685 SYKGV
-691 CAMIGDGNN
+691 CAMVGDGNN

-730 ENLSLLR
+730 EDLSLLK

>member
-25 LYFCCTGC
+25 LHFCCTGC

-69 ELEQALEENNKGD
+69 ELEQALEENNKSEL
-82 FILNLLLEKTH
+82 ILNLLLEKTH

-136 VQKIESLGY
+136 IQKIESLGY

-185 AKYASYGGASY
+185 AKYASYGSTSY

-201 GGASYG
+201 GS
-207 GASYGAGMDKLMQRN
+207 GMDKLMQRN

-265 LSAFVYSI
+265 LSAFVYSV

-300 ELKAKLFANE
+300 ELKARLFANE

-327 NGKQIEKHPKDVAIG
+327 KDKQTEKHPKDVAIG
-342 SVVLVPSGAK
+342 SVVWVPSGAK

-359 LNHASVDASLI
+359 LSNASVDASLI
-370 SGEFKPLELGVNDQI
+370 SGEFKPLELEVNDPI

-400 SADFQNSRLSSLLE
+400 SANFQNSRLSSLLE

-540 RLLKSLLKV
+540 RLLKSLLKT

-565 EVSLEKIEFF
+565 EVHLEKIEFF

-615 AKNKTLCALFILEE
+615 VKNKTLCALFVLEE

-634 AKEVIQFLQNKGLE
+634 AKEVIQALQNKGLE

-656 ESSVKECAKK
+656 ENSVKECAKK

-685 NSYKGV
+685 SSYKGV

-730 ENLSLLR
+730 EDLSLLK

>member
-13 SELFKEV
+13 SELFKET

-69 ELEQALEENNKGD
+69 ELEQALEENNKSD

-106 RLKGVKKVSVNFT
+106 RLSGVKKVSVNFT

-136 VQKIESLGY
+136 IQKIESLGY

-207 GASYGAGMDKLMQRN
+207 TGMDKLMQRN

-265 LSAFVYSI
+265 LSAFIYSL

-300 ELKAKLFANE
+300 ELKARLFANE

-327 NGKQIEKHPKDVAIG
+327 NDKQIEKHPKDVAVG
-342 SVVLVPSGAK
+342 SVVWVPSGAK

-359 LNHASVDASLI
+359 LNNASVDASLI
-370 SGEFKPLELGVNDQI
+370 SGEFKPLELGVNDPI

-400 SADFQNSRLSSLLE
+400 NATFQNSRLSGLLE

-425 IESSANKIADIFSKA
+425 IESSANQIADIFSKA
-440 VLFLAFISFLLWQ
+440 VLFLAFVSFLLWQ

-554 HSAILKSLDSD
+554 HSAILKTLDGD
-565 EVSLEKIEFF
+565 EVNLEQIEFF
-575 AHGLKANYHNET
+575 AHGLKASYQNET
-587 LLVGSLKFLNAMGVN
+587 LLVGSLKFLNAMGVG
-602 IKAKESANIMVGF
+602 IKTKESANIMVGF

-629 RLKNN
+629 RLKAN
-634 AKEVIQFLQNKGLE
+634 AKEVIQALQNQGLE

-656 ESSVKECAKK
+656 ERSVKECAKK
-666 LGISNYHANLTPED
+666 LGISKYHAHLTPED

-685 NSYKGV
+685 SSYQGV
-691 CAMIGDGNN
+691 CAMVGDGNN

-730 ENLSLLR
+730 EDLSLLE
-737 KAFDNAQKVYQV
+737 KAFHNAQKVYQV

-782 SASSLLVVLNSLRLK
+782 STSSLLVVLNSLRLK

>member
-25 LYFCCTGC
+25 LHFCCTGC

-56 LAPVTPQDSMSAL
+56 LAPVTPQDPMNIL
-69 ELEQALEENNKGD
+69 ELEQALEENNKSD

-106 RLKGVKKVSVNFT
+106 RLSGVKKVSVNFT

-126 FDKSLNPKEI
+126 FDKSLDPKEI
-136 VQKIESLGY
+136 IQKIESLGY
-145 GAKIYNAKNYALKA
+145 RAKIYNAQNYALKA

-185 AKYASYGGASY
+185 AKYASYGSTSY

-201 GGASYG
+201 GS
-207 GASYGAGMDKLMQRN
+207 GMDKLMQRN

-300 ELKAKLFANE
+300 ELKARLFANE

-327 NGKQIEKHPKDVAIG
+327 KDKQIEKHPKDVAIG
-342 SVVLVPSGAK
+342 SVVWVPSGAK

-359 LNHASVDASLI
+359 LNNASVDASLI
-370 SGEFKPLELGVNDQI
+370 SGEFKPLELGVNDPI

-400 SADFQNSRLSSLLE
+400 SATFQNSRLSGLLE

-425 IESSANKIADIFSKA
+425 IESSANQIADIFSKA

-532 IIYEEFDE
+532 IIYKEFDE
-540 RLLKSLLKV
+540 RLLKSLLKT

-554 HSAILKSLDSD
+554 HNAILKTLDGD

-575 AHGLKANYHNET
+575 AHGLKANYQNET
-587 LLVGSLKFLNAMGVN
+587 LLVGSLKFLNAMGVD
-602 IKAKESANIMVGF
+602 IKTKESANIMVGF

-629 RLKNN
+629 RLKAN
-634 AKEVIQFLQNKGLE
+634 AKEVIQALQNQGLE

-666 LGISNYHANLTPED
+666 LGISKYHAHLTPED
-680 KAQII
+680 KAQIVS
-685 NSYKGV
+685 SYKGV

-730 ENLSLLR
+730 EDLSLLK

-757 LIYNAILIPVA
+757 LIYNAILIPIA

>member
-20 INHKE
+20 IDHKE

-185 AKYASYGGASY
+185 AKYASYG
-196 GGASY
+196 
-201 GGASYG
+201 
-207 GASYGAGMDKLMQRN
+207 AGMDKLMQRN

-300 ELKAKLFANE
+300 ELKARLFANE

-359 LNHASVDASLI
+359 LNNASVDSSLI
-370 SGEFKPLELGVNDQI
+370 SGEFKPLELEVNDQI

-400 SADFQNSRLSSLLE
+400 SADFQNSRLSGLLE

-440 VLFLAFISFLLWQ
+440 VLFLAFMSFLLWQ

-540 RLLKSLLKV
+540 RLLKSLLKT

-565 EVSLEKIEFF
+565 EVGLEKIEFF

-634 AKEVIQFLQNKGLE
+634 AKEVVQFLQNKGLE

-680 KAQII
+680 KAQTIS
-685 NSYKGV
+685 SYKGV

-730 ENLSLLR
+730 EDLSLLK